1 MGCIK
6 FSDIITDI
14 DIQRNAIME
23 EHVANLTTAQI
34 NIFMFHLKSNYVN
47 RWLLWKLQL
56 GMIFLQV
63 KYI

>member
-34 NIFMFHLKSNYVN
+34 NTFMFHRKSNYDVYEN
-47 RWLLWKLQL
+47 CSWA
-56 GMIFLQV
+56 
-63 KYI
+63 

>member
-14 DIQRNAIME
+14 DIQRNAIMSIME

-34 NIFMFHLKSNYVN
+34 NIFMFHRKSNYVN
-47 RWLLWKLQL
+47 R
-56 GMIFLQV
+56 
-63 KYI
+63 

>member
-6 FSDIITDI
+6 FFNIITDI

-47 RWLLWKLQL
+47 R
-56 GMIFLQV
+56 
-63 KYI
+63 